1 MLTLQGRGRCPL
13 PDEIC
18 RTRCLGT
25 LLSSATIRGPVLDN
39 TAPKPTWHVSVTYR
53 EPSLVGIC
61 HIGVILVRQG
71 ACVYYKAGEICLGL
85 RTDIMSLPSITVIRQ
100 CCTFR
105 NQNPTV
111 RNYRF
116 KPHCAENVLNRHN
129 SCVST
134 KLLLQATHTSSS
146 CFIGR
151 QVC

>member
-1 MLTLQGRGRCPL
+1 MLTLQGRSRCPL
-13 PDEIC
+13 PDEI
-18 RTRCLGT
+18 RRARCLGS
-25 LLSSATIRGPVLDN
+25 LLSSATIRGPVLDDA
-39 TAPKPTWHVSVTYR
+39 APKPAWHVSLTYR

-61 HIGVILVRQG
+61 HIGVTLVRQG
-71 ACVYYKAGEICLGL
+71 AYVYYKAAEIHPGH
-85 RTDIMSLPSITVIRQ
+85 RTDSMSLPFITVIRQ

-105 NQNPTV
+105 NQYRTV

-134 KLLLQATHTSSS
+134 KLLLQATHTSGS